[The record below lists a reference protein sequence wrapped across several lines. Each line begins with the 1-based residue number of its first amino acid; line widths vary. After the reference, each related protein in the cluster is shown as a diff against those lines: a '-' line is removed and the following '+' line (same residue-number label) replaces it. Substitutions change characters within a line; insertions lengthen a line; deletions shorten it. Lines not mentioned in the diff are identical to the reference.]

1 MKNILIF
8 EPDESGH
15 HSGYL
20 FHLISNFLINDY
32 SYKLIV
38 VVNPDF
44 LKKHPQVIGK
54 TLSERVEWVSFSD
67 SEFQEWKKP
76 KSVFKRANEEWSMFC
91 QYANTY
97 KAVYGFFM
105 YIDYLQLAI
114 LTQSPSPCPVSGI
127 LFRPTLV
134 NYGSVLWRE
143 KVNFWRKNLLLRFFV
158 KNKKIDS
165 LFSLDPYAT
174 KYISEKWSIDKV
186 EFLPDPFKKNPTI
199 TSVTDF
205 KKSIGIED
213 NRKIFLLFG
222 FLDSRKGISDIMDAI
237 ANISR
242 ELSMQ
247 GCLLVV
253 GKWEGNEKEL
263 FDEKMKSI
271 SQNSNF
277 QIITNNYFISEE
289 EIQQYFEVSDYILAL
304 YQKHIG
310 MSGIMVRSA
319 AAEKPLLVNDFG
331 LMGKIV
337 LENELG
343 IVVNGDLQ
351 EKFEMLL
358 SEDVNIGNPIK
369 MKAFAD
375 LNRAENFAKVI
386 LDKFEKVYNDSPES

>member
-44 LKKHPQVIGK
+44 FKKHPQVIEK
-54 TLSERVEWVSFSD
+54 TLSERVEWVSFTD
-67 SEFQEWKKP
+67 LEYQEWKKP
-76 KSVFKRANEEWSMFC
+76 KSVFKRANEEWAMFC

-134 NYGSVLWRE
+134 HYDSILWKE
-143 KVNFWRKNLLLRFFV
+143 KINFWRKNLLLRFFV
-158 KNKKIDS
+158 KTKKLES
-165 LFSLDPYAT
+165 LFSLDPFAA
-174 KYISEKWSIDKV
+174 KYISENWQTDKV
-186 EFLPDPFKKNPTI
+186 EYLPDPVKIYPTI

-205 KKSIGIED
+205 KKSLGIEE
-213 NRKIFLLFG
+213 NRKVFLLFG
-222 FLDSRKGISDIMDAI
+222 FLDSRKGISDIMNAI
-237 ANISR
+237 VNLPR
-242 ELSMQ
+242 ELSKK
-247 GCLLVV
+247 GCLLII
-253 GKWEGNEKEL
+253 GNWEGNEKKL
-263 FDEKMKSI
+263 FNEKMITIAQTSD
-271 SQNSNF
+271 F
-277 QIITNNYFISEE
+277 QIITNNKFIFEE
-289 EIQQYFEVSDYILAL
+289 EIQQYFEVSNYILAL

-319 AAEKPLLVNDFG
+319 AAQKPLLANDFG

-337 LENELG
+337 PENELG
-343 IVVNGDLQ
+343 IVVNGNIE

-358 SEDVNIGNPIK
+358 SEDVKIGNPSK

-386 LDKFEKVYNDSPES
+386 LDKFEKMV

>member
-44 LKKHPQVIGK
+44 FKKHPQVIEK
-54 TLSERVEWVSFSD
+54 TLSEKVEWVKFAD

-76 KSVFKRANEEWSMFC
+76 KSVFKRANEEWAMFC

-114 LTQSPSPCPVSGI
+114 LTQSQSPCPVSGI

-134 NYGSVLWRE
+134 HYDSVLWKE
-143 KVNFWRKNLLLRFFV
+143 KINFWRKNLLLQFFV
-158 KNKKIDS
+158 KTKKLES
-165 LFSLDPYAT
+165 LFSLDPFAA
-174 KYISEKWSIDKV
+174 KYISVNWNTDKV
-186 EFLPDPFKKNPTI
+186 EFLPDPVKIYPTI
-199 TSVTDF
+199 TSVAEF
-205 KKSIGIED
+205 KKNLGIEN
-213 NRKIFLLFG
+213 NRKVFLLFG

-237 ANISR
+237 ANLPR
-242 ELSMQ
+242 ELSKK
-247 GCLLVV
+247 GCLLII
-253 GKWEGNEKEL
+253 GNWEGNEKKL
-263 FDEKMKSI
+263 FDEKMKKI
-271 SQNSNF
+271 SQTSDF
-277 QIITNNYFISEE
+277 QIITNNHFIFEE

-319 AAEKPLLVNDFG
+319 VAQKPLLANDFG

-337 LENELG
+337 PENELG
-343 IVVNGDLQ
+343 IVVNGDIQ
-351 EKFEMLL
+351 GKFKVLL
-358 SEDVNIGNPIK
+358 SEDVKIGNHLK
-369 MKAFAD
+369 MKAFAE

-386 LDKFEKVYNDSPES
+386 LDKFEKMVK

>member
-44 LKKHPQVIGK
+44 FKKHPQVIEK
-54 TLSERVEWVSFSD
+54 TLSGRVEWVSFTNL
-67 SEFQEWKKP
+67 EYQEWKKP
-76 KSVFKRANEEWSMFC
+76 KSVFKRANEEWAMFC

-134 NYGSVLWRE
+134 HYDSILWKE
-143 KVNFWRKNLLLRFFV
+143 KINFWRKNLLLRFFV
-158 KNKKIDS
+158 KTKKLES
-165 LFSLDPYAT
+165 LFSLDPFAA
-174 KYISEKWSIDKV
+174 KYISENWQTDKV
-186 EFLPDPFKKNPTI
+186 EYLPDPVKIYPTI

-205 KKSIGIED
+205 KKSLGIEE
-213 NRKIFLLFG
+213 NRKVFLLFG
-222 FLDSRKGISDIMDAI
+222 FLDSRKGISDIMNAI
-237 ANISR
+237 VNLPR
-242 ELSMQ
+242 ELSKK
-247 GCLLVV
+247 GCLLII
-253 GKWEGNEKEL
+253 GNWEGNEKKL
-263 FDEKMKSI
+263 FNEKMITIAQTSD
-271 SQNSNF
+271 F
-277 QIITNNYFISEE
+277 QIITNNKFIFEE
-289 EIQQYFEVSDYILAL
+289 EIQQYFEVSNYILAL

-319 AAEKPLLVNDFG
+319 AAQKPLLANDFG

-337 LENELG
+337 PENELG
-343 IVVNGDLQ
+343 IVVNGNIE

-358 SEDVNIGNPIK
+358 SEDVKIGNPSK

-386 LDKFEKVYNDSPES
+386 LDKFEKMV

>member
-44 LKKHPQVIGK
+44 FKKHPQVIEK
-54 TLSERVEWVSFSD
+54 TLSERVEWVSFTD
-67 SEFQEWKKP
+67 LEYQEWKKP
-76 KSVFKRANEEWSMFC
+76 KSVFKRANEEWAMFC

-134 NYGSVLWRE
+134 HYDSILWKE
-143 KVNFWRKNLLLRFFV
+143 KINFWRKNLLLRFFV
-158 KNKKIDS
+158 KTKKLES
-165 LFSLDPYAT
+165 LFSLDPFAA
-174 KYISEKWSIDKV
+174 KYISENWQTDKV
-186 EFLPDPFKKNPTI
+186 EYLPDPVKIYPTI

-205 KKSIGIED
+205 KKSLGIEE
-213 NRKIFLLFG
+213 NRKVFLLFG
-222 FLDSRKGISDIMDAI
+222 FLDSRKGISDIMNAI
-237 ANISR
+237 VNLPR
-242 ELSMQ
+242 ELSKK
-247 GCLLVV
+247 GCLLII
-253 GKWEGNEKEL
+253 GNWEGNEKKL
-263 FDEKMKSI
+263 FNEKMITIAQTSD
-271 SQNSNF
+271 F
-277 QIITNNYFISEE
+277 QIITNNKFIFEE
-289 EIQQYFEVSDYILAL
+289 EIQQYFEVSNYILAL

-319 AAEKPLLVNDFG
+319 AAQKPLLANDFG

-337 LENELG
+337 PENELG
-343 IVVNGDLQ
+343 IVVNGNIE

-358 SEDVNIGNPIK
+358 SEDVKIGNLSK

-386 LDKFEKVYNDSPES
+386 LDKFEKMV